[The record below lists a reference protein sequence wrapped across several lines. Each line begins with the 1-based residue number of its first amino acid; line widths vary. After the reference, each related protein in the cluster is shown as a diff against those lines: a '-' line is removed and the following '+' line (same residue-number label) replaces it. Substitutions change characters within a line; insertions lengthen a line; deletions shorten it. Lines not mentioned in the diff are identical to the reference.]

1 MRHARRQ
8 ASAAVAALVALVTAA
23 SGAAVASPASAAK
36 PAKDCAGS
44 STEIMDATNRILS
57 AWDHGD
63 AAGVA
68 QGYRPDGDLVL
79 STGQRLAGRAAIK
92 DYYTTAFAGPLKGT
106 RAIGSP
112 TSMRCVADTVAVSD
126 GLLGILLPGESYTD
140 PAQVPLGRRFA
151 VSVVAVSDGASWSV
165 AQLQSTTIAG

>member
-1 MRHARRQ
+1 MRHASTVI
-8 ASAAVAALVALVTAA
+8 ASLVALTTAVSA
-23 SGAAVASPASAAK
+23 GAATSPAMASS
-36 PAKDCAGS
+36 PAKDCASS
-44 STEIMDATNRILS
+44 STEIRDATNRILD

-106 RAIGSP
+106 RVIGAPS
-112 TSMRCVADTVAVSD
+112 SMRCVADTVSVSD
-126 GLLGILLPGESYTD
+126 GLLGILLPGETYTD
-140 PAQVPLGRRFA
+140 PAQVPLGRRFT
-151 VSVVAVSDGASWSV
+151 VSVVTVSDGDSWSV